1 MLSSILGI
9 SEALIA
15 AIAFSTASLFI
26 KVSLRDLRN
35 PFLINGIRALSA
47 SFIYLIT
54 FLYLGFECPSL
65 YALLLIIT
73 SSLIGPGL
81 GDILFILSVDRLG
94 AGFATLLSYQY
105 ILISQILNA
114 VILRDMRGFQAIY
127 LTPIALLGLYILV
140 SDKKL
145 TFDRR
150 GIMLAYNAAIAWS
163 ISTIMIS
170 YLVNFMGESPITV
183 AGLRVF
189 FLTPLLLG
197 LGVNEVVK
205 VTRRALTVLVISG
218 FTSYFVG
225 FVTFTLA
232 LKELGVMVPSLI
244 TALTPMLSQIM
255 SVKLL
260 KERITG
266 RGVIGSALIILS
278 LIFAIILTS

>member
-1 MLSSILGI
+1 MLSSILGV

-26 KVSLRDLRN
+26 KVSLKDLRS
-35 PFLINGIRALSA
+35 PYLINGIRALSA
-47 SFIYLIT
+47 SFIYLVI
-54 FLYLGFECPSL
+54 FLYLGFKSPSL

-73 SSLIGPGL
+73 SALIGPGL
-81 GDILFILSVDRLG
+81 GDILFILSIDRLG

-105 ILISQILNA
+105 ILLSQVLNA

-140 SDKKL
+140 SDKEL
-145 TFDRR
+145 TFDRK
-150 GIMLAYNAAIAWS
+150 GIILAYNAAIVWS
-163 ISTIMIS
+163 ISTIMVS

-197 LGVNEVVK
+197 LGVNEVFK
-205 VTRRALTVLVISG
+205 ITRRALTVLVISG

-225 FVTFTLA
+225 FITFTLA
-232 LKELGVMVPSLI
+232 LKELGVMIPTLM

-260 KERITG
+260 NERITG
-266 RGVIGSALIILS
+266 RGVVGSALIILS
-278 LIFAIILTS
+278 LIFAVILAS

>member
-1 MLSSILGI
+1 MLSNILGVV
-9 SEALIA
+9 EALIA

-26 KVSLRDLRN
+26 KVSLKDLRS

-47 SFIYLIT
+47 SLIYFAV
-54 FLYLGFECPSL
+54 FLRIGLKNPSIH
-65 YALLLIIT
+65 ALLLIIA
-73 SSLIGPGL
+73 SALIGPGL
-81 GDILFILSVDRLG
+81 GDISFILSVDRLG

-114 VILRDMRGFQAIY
+114 VVLHDMRGFQAIY
-127 LTPIALLGLYILV
+127 LTPIALLGLYVLV
-140 SDKKL
+140 SDRKL
-145 TFDRR
+145 TFDRK
-150 GIMLAYNAAIAWS
+150 GVILAYNAAITWS
-163 ISTIMIS
+163 VSTIMIS
-170 YLVNFMGESPITV
+170 YLVNFIGENPITV

-197 LGVNEVVK
+197 LGANEVVK
-205 VTRRALTVLVISG
+205 VTRKALIVLTISG

-260 KERITG
+260 KERITR
-266 RGVIGSALIILS
+266 RGVLGSALIILS
-278 LIFAIILTS
+278 LILAIILTS